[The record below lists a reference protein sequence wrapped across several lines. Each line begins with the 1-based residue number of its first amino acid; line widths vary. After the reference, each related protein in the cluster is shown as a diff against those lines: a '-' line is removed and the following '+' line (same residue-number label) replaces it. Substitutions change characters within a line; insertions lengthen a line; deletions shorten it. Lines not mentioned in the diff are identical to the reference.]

1 MPLSIR
7 LATPED
13 AETIIAMSKVFAQ
26 DVDDPPPGLTAET
39 FRRDGFGHDAWFTA
53 FIAETGAETGDGPI
67 GYAIVNRGFDPQTG
81 TRGLV
86 LADLFVAPARRS
98 QGIGKVMMQAIAR
111 HAGEIDARWIV
122 WDVWTKN
129 DRAYAFYEAL
139 GAEHREPLFNVSTMI
154 LRDKALSA
162 LADNGD

>member
-1 MPLSIR
+1 MTLSIR

-13 AETIIAMSKVFAQ
+13 AETIIAMSEVFAK

-39 FRRDGFGHDAWFTA
+39 FRRDGFGRDPWFTA
-53 FIAETGAETGDGPI
+53 FIAESGDKPI
-67 GYAIVNRGFDPQTG
+67 GYAIINRGFDPQTG

-98 QGIGKVMMQAIAR
+98 QGIGKIMMQAIAR

-154 LRDKALSA
+154 LRDKALRA